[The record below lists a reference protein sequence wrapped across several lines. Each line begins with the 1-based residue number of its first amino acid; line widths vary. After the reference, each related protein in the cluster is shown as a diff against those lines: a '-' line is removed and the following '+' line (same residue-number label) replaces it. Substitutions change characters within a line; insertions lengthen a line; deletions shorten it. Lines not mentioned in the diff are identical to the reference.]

1 MNIVLLGIQGAGKG
15 TLVSYLQQ
23 KLNFNLISAGQL
35 CRDEILAGSDLG
47 KKLKERI
54 DNGLLA
60 DFDTI
65 FALVKDKLKHADNSI
80 TIFDGFPRT
89 VEQAEAL
96 EQIAK
101 VDLVIY
107 LKLDKAVAVDRILN
121 RLTCE
126 RCGHVT
132 AKSAVTSN
140 ICRCG
145 GKLTQRADDTLES
158 IENRFEVFETETL
171 PLINYYGERG
181 IVYEV
186 DANKYPTAILLDV
199 MKVIEN
205 EHKN

>member
-23 KLNFNLISAGQL
+23 KLKFNLISAGQL
-35 CRDEILAGSDLG
+35 CRDEILTGSDLG
-47 KKLKERI
+47 KNIEERI
-54 DNGLLA
+54 NNGLLA
-60 DFDTI
+60 DFDAI
-65 FALVKDKLKHADNSI
+65 FALVKDKLKNADNSI

-89 VEQAEAL
+89 VEQAKAL

-107 LKLDKAVAVDRILN
+107 LKLDKAVAIDRILN

-126 RCGHVT
+126 KCGHVT
-132 AKSAVTSN
+132 AKNLATSDT
-140 ICRCG
+140 CKCG

-158 IENRFEVFETETL
+158 IERRFEVFETETL

-181 IVYEV
+181 VVYEV
-186 DANKYPTAILLDV
+186 DANRYPTAILLDV